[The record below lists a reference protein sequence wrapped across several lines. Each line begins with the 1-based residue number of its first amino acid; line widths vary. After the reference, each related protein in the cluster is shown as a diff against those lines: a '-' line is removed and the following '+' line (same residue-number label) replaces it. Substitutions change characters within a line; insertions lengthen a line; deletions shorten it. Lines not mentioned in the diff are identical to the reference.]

1 MAAMHAR
8 TFLPRRSFASGAAV
22 LATALASLHVLAAD
36 PGTTSGTPSMSG
48 VAAPAAPRAAAAAA
62 ASAGFDALFT
72 GATLRLDLYHSGN
85 ASGESMTLDSLREE
99 GEWAGSRTHLVD
111 DTNYGSYLFR
121 MFEASTNRLVFS
133 RGFSSLFA
141 EWRTTDEAKTAA
153 RTMHESILAPMPL
166 ERARVSIAAR
176 TAENGFH
183 DIFSSEIDP
192 GSTSIVR
199 ESGACAGGAFEIAVT
214 GPLAEKL
221 DLLLVAEGYA
231 AGEEEKFRRD
241 ARRFAGTIL
250 GFPPFSENRSRISV
264 RGLWVR
270 SPQSG
275 TDEPRKGIFRKT
287 AVETSFNTFG
297 VERYL
302 TAPDNRALRDVAG
315 CAPYDRLIVLVNSG
329 RYGGA
334 GIHDQWAVVSTDNEY
349 SDYVLIHEFGHALA
363 GLGDEYFTSQVAYND
378 AYPKGVEPWEPN
390 LSALVPDGRPKW
402 SAQLTGGIAVPTVPG
417 ATRDISIVGA
427 YEGAGYAAKGLYRPS
442 IDCMM
447 FSKGY
452 TPFDP
457 VCRRAI
463 EGVIER
469 YSTPAG
475 P

>member
-1 MAAMHAR
+1 MAPMR
-8 TFLPRRSFASGAAV
+8 VRSRLPRRTFTAGTAV
-22 LATALASLHVLAAD
+22 LVAALATLHGFAD
-36 PGTTSGTPSMSG
+36 T
-48 VAAPAAPRAAAAAA
+48 AAPGGARFANTVGDARA
-62 ASAGFDALFT
+62 ASAADTIASPRADFDALFT
-72 GATLRLDLYHSGN
+72 GATLRIDFHHSGT

-99 GEWAGSRTHLVD
+99 GEWAGSRTRLID
-111 DTNYGSYLFR
+111 DTNYGSYLLR
-121 MFEASTNRLVFS
+121 MLEASTDKVIFS

-141 EWRTTDEAKTAA
+141 EWRTTDEAKAAA
-153 RTMHESILAPMPL
+153 RTMHESVLAPMPV
-166 ERARVSIAAR
+166 EKTRIFISAR
-176 TAENGFH
+176 TPGNGFH
-183 DIFSSEIDP
+183 DIFNAEIDP
-192 GSTSIVR
+192 RSISIVR
-199 ESGACAGGAFEIAVT
+199 EPGSCEGAVFDIAVT
-214 GPLAEKL
+214 GPPAERL
-221 DLLLVAEGYA
+221 DILFVSDGYD
-231 AGEEEKFRRD
+231 AGQEEKFRRD
-241 ARRFAGTIL
+241 ARRFTATIL
-250 GFPPFSENRSRISV
+250 GFPPFSDNRSRINV
-264 RGLWVR
+264 RGLWSP

-302 TAPDNRALRDVAG
+302 TAPDNRRLRDAAS
-315 CAPYDRLIVLVNSG
+315 CAPYDRLIVLVNSA

-390 LSALVPDGRPKW
+390 LSALIPDGRPKW
-402 SAQLTGGIAVPTVPG
+402 SAQLTEGVAVPTLPG
-417 ATRDISIVGA
+417 AVRDVSIVGA

-463 EGVIER
+463 EKIIER
-469 YSTPAG
+469 YSTSATR
-475 P
+475 